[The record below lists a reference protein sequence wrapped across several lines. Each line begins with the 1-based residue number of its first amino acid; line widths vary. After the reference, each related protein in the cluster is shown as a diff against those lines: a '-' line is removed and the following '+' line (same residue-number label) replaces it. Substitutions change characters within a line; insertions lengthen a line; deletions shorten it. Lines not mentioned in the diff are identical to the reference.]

1 MQVTLQVYSLGT
13 GINLLCQEETKGKNL
28 AKEGVKFVPSPFQTF
43 AFAFT

>member
-1 MQVTLQVYSLGT
+1 MRTHVSGDYNHDHDGPYEVWY
-13 GINLLCQEETKGKNL
+13 L